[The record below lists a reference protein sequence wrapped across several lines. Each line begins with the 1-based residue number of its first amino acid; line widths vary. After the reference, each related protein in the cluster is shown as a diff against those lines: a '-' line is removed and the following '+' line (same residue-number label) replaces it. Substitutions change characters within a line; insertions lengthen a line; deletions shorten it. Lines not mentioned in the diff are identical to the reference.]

1 MPGDVSTKDIFFILF
16 LFKILIFN
24 LFFFAFDNFFL
35 LSSQPKTLKPFSF
48 KNFIEL
54 IPVRLNPKTPT
65 FLFKKK
71 FIPFF
76 YLTLSVANPI
86 NAKIT
91 VKIQNLITIVF
102 SCHPFFSK
110 W

>member
-1 MPGDVSTKDIFFILF
+1 MPGDVSKKDIFFKLL

-24 LFFFAFDNFFL
+24 LFFFAFDNIFL
-35 LSSQPKTLKPFSF
+35 LSSQPKTLKPCFF
-48 KNFIEL
+48 RNLIEL

-71 FIPFF
+71 FILFF
-76 YLTLSVANPI
+76 YLSLSVANPI

-91 VKIQNLITIVF
+91 AKIQNLITIVF

-110 W
+110 